1 MNKKDCTITQRQYTR
16 LKNILETAKIKK
28 QINETI
34 PSDRY
39 ITLPHNGE
47 KIVLDLEPEDVIKA
61 LGEIKLI
68 KQNVATV
75 NRPLSE
81 QELADM
87 NCPNKYRAQPSHNS
101 ELSNTITTIV
111 REELPKVLERL
122 KGLNDEKF

>member
-1 MNKKDCTITQRQYTR
+1 MVKKDCTITQRQYTR
-16 LKNILETAKIKK
+16 LKNILETARIKK

-39 ITLPHNGE
+39 ITLPHNGG

-87 NCPNKYRAQPSHNS
+87 NCSNKYRVQPSHNS
-101 ELSNTITTIV
+101 ELSNTISTVV